1 MSEPKKVLK
10 REECNPK
17 YQWHITDLYENDACW
32 EEDYKNLETRIPEL
46 AAYEGRLGE
55 SAEVFM
61 EYMEKKQE
69 IMKHKFSNL
78 LQINGNQL
86 IIQLIYQLFIDIST
100 QTYESS

>member
-69 IMKHKFSNL
+69 IMKRFEAVYVYANQRYHEDTG
-78 LQINGNQL
+78 NGF
-86 IIQLIYQLFIDIST
+86 YQ
-100 QTYESS
+100 